1 MTNTPPPLD
10 AGIPTD
16 QPDDISLAEILAD
29 IEDEQAQFDELDNV
43 IPFDYF
49 L

>member
-1 MTNTPPPLD
+1 MTPILD

-16 QPDDISLAEILAD
+16 LPEEMSLAEVLAD
-29 IEDEQAQFDELDNV
+29 IEDEQAQYSEWDNV
-43 IPFDYF
+43 TPFDYF